1 MKSLYLTRIY
11 PSHTIFTQAAL
22 VALMTF
28 SMSDNIDNIIDNKV
42 IHTTKQ
48 DQYRVTTSGELCR
61 AVHGGGGGEGV
72 GRVGDTGQEGGQGQ
86 GVCQVH

>member
-1 MKSLYLTRIY
+1 
-11 PSHTIFTQAAL
+11 
-22 VALMTF
+22 MTF
-28 SMSDNIDNIIDNKV
+28 SMSDNIDNIMDNINIIERGQV
-42 IHTTKQ
+42 IHTMKR